1 MVLTAI
7 ARPSSSCLPTM
18 VLEVSISKVKWRVA
32 SRSTT
37 ILELFGNESPVIGGC
52 PMRENEVDGQSSSTA
67 ILELVVGEPLSMVS
81 EDSTSRRNWGRRHQ
95 RTRPPDGYQ
104 RSGRSVQQYSHP
116 RVGCRRAIVDGVGD
130 SEDSTSIR

>member
-37 ILELFGNESPVIGGC
+37 ILELFGNG

-67 ILELVVGEPLSMVS
+67 ILELVVGELLSMVS
-81 EDSTSRRNWGRRHQ
+81 ETR
-95 RTRPPDGYQ
+95 RTRPPYGEDLSRVPPRCTVLVHGDGLQ
-104 RSGRSVQQYSHP
+104 RSVFPSS
-116 RVGCRRAIVDGVGD
+116 
-130 SEDSTSIR
+130 S